1 MAKRGRSSV
10 RKRSFT
16 SAPTSSRASQGVTGR
31 QANGRSARRRRGN
44 RRQTRQWLIWAAV
57 AVGAVALL
65 TYALWPRAQAQPL
78 PASRLDDSPTL
89 GPASAKVTIVEYGD
103 FGCPSCKA
111 WHQAGVLNQV
121 VAKYGANVR
130 FVWRDFPIVT
140 TQSPKAAEAGQCAF
154 DQGKFWQY
162 HDLLYQK
169 APALAVD
176 DLKTYARQLGL
187 DSKTFDQCLD
197 SGQNAPVV
205 QHTLQDA
212 YSHGFT
218 GTPSFLINGKPQIG
232 GPSFA
237 YLSSQIDQILT
248 AQ

>member
-1 MAKRGRSSV
+1 
-10 RKRSFT
+10 
-16 SAPTSSRASQGVTGR
+16 
-31 QANGRSARRRRGN
+31 
-44 RRQTRQWLIWAAV
+44 V

-65 TYALWPRAQAQPL
+65 TFVVWPRAQTPSL
-78 PASRLDDSPTL
+78 PASRLDAAPAL

-103 FGCPSCKA
+103 FSCPSCKA

-121 VAKYGANVR
+121 IAKYGDKVR
-130 FVWRDFPIVT
+130 FVWRDFPVVT

-154 DQGKFWQY
+154 DQGKFWPY

-169 APALAVD
+169 APALAGN
-176 DLKTYARQLGL
+176 DLKAYARQIGL
-187 DSKTFDQCLD
+187 DSKTFDQCLA

-205 QHTLQDA
+205 QQSLQDA

-218 GTPSFLINGKPQIG
+218 ATPSFLINGKPQVG

-237 YLSSQIDQILT
+237 YLSSQIDQILA